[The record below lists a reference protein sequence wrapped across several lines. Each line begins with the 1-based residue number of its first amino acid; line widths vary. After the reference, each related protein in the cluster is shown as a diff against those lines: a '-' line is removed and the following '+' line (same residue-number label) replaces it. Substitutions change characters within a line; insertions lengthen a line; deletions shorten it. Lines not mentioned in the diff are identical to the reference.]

1 MALHP
6 RPSVRWAALALAA
19 GAAAG
24 CDPIVTI
31 SGAFFPAWLLC
42 MLLGLVMSAIALRV
56 LDRTGLARHAGPRLL
71 LAAAL
76 FTASTLLVWLMFFQQ

>member
-1 MALHP
+1 
-6 RPSVRWAALALAA
+6 
-19 GAAAG
+19 
-24 CDPIVTI
+24 
-31 SGAFFPAWLLC
+31 